1 MHASCC
7 FVVVAVKAPTSP
19 AVGCTWLHVEHIN
32 NVHNT
37 HSAVLTAHPHA
48 TATACA
54 GHMSGPAHY
63 SACRYCAI
71 PPSNAVHPHT
81 DPSRPQHLFLAGLTL
96 QQATH
101 HQHQH
106 RCCSTC
112 WWAAHTHTPCRLQPH
127 WGSDAANAHP
137 TAISPARMASLCPV
151 DSLTSEAVH
160 SQHHN
165 NLLLLYSLYSQS
177 DSLHRLTACQTH
189 SVRPQCVRVSTDL
202 DQTWLSAM
210 C

>member
-112 WWAAHTHTPCRLQPH
+112 WWAAHTHTMQTATPLGLGCSQRTPHSNQPCQD
-127 WGSDAANAHP
+127 G
-137 TAISPARMASLCPV
+137 V
-151 DSLTSEAVH
+151 
-160 SQHHN
+160 
-165 NLLLLYSLYSQS
+165 
-177 DSLHRLTACQTH
+177 
-189 SVRPQCVRVSTDL
+189 SVSC
-202 DQTWLSAM
+202 
-210 C
+210 